1 MKKLFFIIPIILLIS
16 CNQQKVEQLQVK
28 NDSLAVASQ
37 QKDSLITD
45 FVKSLN
51 DISDNLDQI
60 KEKEKIIALNTQRN
74 VELNKNVKDKI
85 SDDVKSIY
93 DMMIRNKNL
102 IASLS
107 KKLKTSNLKMK
118 QFQIMIERLKKD
130 LQQKDAEIKV
140 LRNKL
145 SGLNIEIDSLNLAI
159 DTLFFQNTQ
168 KTKVIVEQK
177 NELNTAYYVFGTD
190 KELKEQKIISKK
202 GGFVG
207 IGGVRKLMHD
217 FNKDYFTKIDIS
229 ETKTIE
235 IFMRK
240 AKIITNHPSDSY
252 KIYGEEK
259 VDSLVI
265 INSKKFWSVSKYLVI
280 KVK

>member
-1 MKKLFFIIPIILLIS
+1 MKKFVLFIPIILLVA

-37 QKDSLITD
+37 QKDSLITN

-60 KEKEKIIALNTQRN
+60 KKKENIISLNTQGN
-74 VELNKNVKDKI
+74 TELKQDVKDKI

-93 DMMIRNKNL
+93 DMMLRNKQL

-107 KKLKTSNLKMK
+107 KKLRASNLKMK
-118 QFQIMIERLKKD
+118 EFQKMIERLKTQLQEKD
-130 LQQKDAEIKV
+130 VEINN

-145 SGLNIEIDSLNLAI
+145 LGLNIQIDSLNIKI
-159 DTLFFQNTQ
+159 DTLFFQNIQ

-190 KELKEQKIISKK
+190 KELKKQKIISKK

-217 FNKDYFTKIDIS
+217 FNKDYFTKINIS
-229 ETKTIE
+229 KTKTIE
-235 IFMRK
+235 IFMKK

-252 KIYGEEK
+252 KIYGNNK

-265 INSKKFWSVSKYLVI
+265 TNPKKFWSVSKYLVI
-280 KVK
+280 EVK